1 MNIAARQNIIRL
13 RSHFFALLSVVVWGG
28 TFISTK
34 VLLLSLNSYQILLY
48 RCLIAFIVLS
58 IIEKKVPHTLS
69 IKNEVYYFIAS
80 MCGVTMYFI
89 FENTALTKT
98 FASNASLIVTIAPIL
113 SVFFVSCFSS
123 KNKFHIKTIWG
134 FVLSFLGVIV
144 VTTNGTMNLH
154 MNPVGDLLALLAAIS
169 WAFFPIVLR
178 LTDKKE
184 STVFKMKK
192 IFLYC
197 IITIL
202 VFMYLFEIPIFN
214 SNALT
219 SVNFINLLFLGIIA
233 SALCYVFWSKAVF
246 ILGVNGTMIYMY
258 FVPLVT
264 IILGS
269 ILLQEKI
276 TYLMLLGGAFILSG
290 VYLNNKQF

>member
-1 MNIAARQNIIRL
+1 
-13 RSHFFALLSVVVWGG
+13 
-28 TFISTK
+28 
-34 VLLLSLNSYQILLY
+34 
-48 RCLIAFIVLS
+48 
-58 IIEKKVPHTLS
+58 
-69 IKNEVYYFIAS
+69 